1 MRNWERKWEHT
12 PFFAKSESGAAHK
25 KYGSDQMLMLLLQVG
40 TYIAALQFSKSI
52 RQISQLFSEL
62 MRFCYLISNDIV
74 KFEETTILE
83 VYFRACFKL
92 CDVYS

>member
-1 MRNWERKWEHT
+1 
-12 PFFAKSESGAAHK
+12 
-25 KYGSDQMLMLLLQVG
+25 MLMLLLQVG

-52 RQISQLFSEL
+52 RQISQLL

-83 VYFRACFKL
+83 VYFRAFFLALRSVLQSVL
-92 CDVYS
+92 CRAFYNQTL